1 MKKETINS
9 FTDGL
14 VTDLNELNTP
24 EKVLTDALNAT
35 LITYNGNE
43 FTLQNDLGN
52 TEVGTARLPQGYVPV
67 GMKEHGGI
75 IYVASHN
82 PATGYSQI
90 GCFPSP
96 QQLYGNDDE
105 VKFTEI
111 NIDLGKHLEL
121 INTKDKK
128 PIPEYTQIKQDFCRY
143 KLFDENNKIR
153 EFHPGDKFI
162 ITANLNPIKSFL
174 ESKILKLRL
183 ASVGKDGVVNY
194 INDSDLKIYDNGTWI
209 YESSKNEDT
218 EDLLSDLSKIQVFPG
233 KTSGQL
239 MLIVEYKVF
248 DSFDLSWTYKKTNN
262 VINAV
267 FTGQANGNA
276 IGNSKSDEE
285 PDVRETGTSIY
296 NLSNGEISTEVN
308 ITPDTKNDINY
319 TLAPYSYWGINK
331 NLIRTGTINVANLT
345 TSGELDQWSYYVGSD
360 YVDITWAFS
369 YIPESTSNE
378 IVKMRFIFIPI
389 DVTPVAF
396 RLLEENEIYK
406 KYKII
411 EISKQSFN
419 GNFDEH
425 ITFDDNFQKN
435 KVYVCKIDTQ
445 TFNST
450 DWNNVGYE
458 YIYTSTFF
466 NGVSAQ
472 QISEWKNKRPV
483 IEVSVSID
491 PQLNQKTLSTNYL
504 ISKEFTKNTLDLG
517 KSNNVLNSL
526 IVTNPKDD
534 TKYYFN
540 AGVERAEEYLINPK
554 AVINT
559 FTYNGKNYG
568 NSHFTGNFDI
578 PISSYVI
585 NSVEEKLEYSEN
597 DTNLKELLNN
607 SKIKDSIEFVT
618 NENGELVTTEKGE
631 HILTVNLYRQIV
643 ANNGNI
649 VSSTIEREKLCP
661 IYEDGK
667 DHSHLFGFKNNGNT
681 LQCVGLSDNYITY
694 NAQINNTSTSTTEN
708 SAIGT
713 KVSNVSSDTSLNLA
727 LSKMNTSDRAYTIG
741 LVAGVGGDQASMYF
755 IKPDTWSLDP
765 NKDYPNDGKIAF
777 RKSGYKWS
785 TKDYEIDNADNYI
798 MAAWRDDTGK
808 YSLVNLAS
816 RKNEETSPKIT
827 ISVGGTT
834 IELNQRKRVDAM
846 LKCILSQLLIVQNA
860 TESIKYTA
868 PNSSKFIYHLPYE
881 TVGTFTSQVE
891 VEDENNIN
899 YELFKGCEEWDKT
912 HTKNKNYLPIF
923 TVANKTIKTN
933 IEFGKD
939 LQIDSS
945 LLDLYL
951 NSYNTA
957 TFEILPHNDLATVSD
972 DDEWKNTWKNYIYL
986 GKVKSISYNGICSID
1001 TDDNGNYLLAT
1012 KNVGTHGR
1020 VQKYLYNWTNTLND
1034 TSIGDNNP
1042 DLLLSKLDEYDFNKV
1057 FKTTVKLDNL
1067 TDSKLPYGYINEIVI
1082 NSGYA
1087 NLKPATAIM
1096 VADANQKG
1104 VQLLRGVEFGEKSI
1118 YE

>member
-52 TEVGTARLPQGYVPV
+52 TKVGTARLPQGYVPV

-105 VKFTEI
+105 AEFTKI
-111 NIDLGKHLEL
+111 NINLNNHLEY
-121 INTKDKK
+121 INNN
-128 PIPEYTQIKQDFCRY
+128 YTQIKQDFCRY

-209 YESSKNEDT
+209 YEPPKNEDT

-248 DSFDLSWTYKKTNN
+248 DSFDLSWTYEKTNN
-262 VINAV
+262 RINAV

-276 IGNSKSDEE
+276 IGNNESDKENASL
-285 PDVRETGTSIY
+285 ETGTKIY
-296 NLSNGEISTEVN
+296 NLSNGEINTEVN
-308 ITPDTKNDINY
+308 ITPVNDEINY

-389 DVTPVAF
+389 NVDPK
-396 RLLEENEIYK
+396 ENENYEDENC
-406 KYKII
+406 KIV

-450 DWNNVGYE
+450 DWNNIGYE

-483 IEVSVSID
+483 IEVDVSID

-504 ISKEFTKNTLDLG
+504 ISKEFTKNTLDSG
-517 KSNNVLNSL
+517 ESSNVLNSL
-526 IVTNPKDD
+526 IVTNPKDN

-540 AGVERAEEYLINPK
+540 AGIERTEEYLINPK
-554 AVINT
+554 AVINQ

-568 NSHFTGNFDI
+568 NSHFTGDFDI
-578 PISSYVI
+578 PIRRYVI
-585 NSVEEKLEYSEN
+585 NSNSVEEKLEYSEN
-597 DTNLKELLNN
+597 DTNLKKLLDS
-607 SKIKDSIEFVT
+607 SKIKDSIKLDE
-618 NENGELVTTEKGE
+618 ENKNK
-631 HILTVNLYRQIV
+631 LTVKLYRQIV

-667 DHSHLFGFKNNGNT
+667 DHSHLFGFKYKNGNT

-708 SAIGT
+708 SAIGI
-713 KVSNVSSDTSLNLA
+713 KDSKVSSDTSLNLA

-755 IKPDTWSLDP
+755 IKPDA
-765 NKDYPNDGKIAF
+765 YPKLGYNDNDKIAF

-785 TKDYEIDNADNYI
+785 THDYEIDEHDNYI
-798 MAAWRDDTGK
+798 IAAWRDDTGK

-816 RKNEETSPKIT
+816 RKNEETSKEIT
-827 ISVGGTT
+827 ISLRGTT
-834 IELNQRKRVDAM
+834 IKLNNRKRVDTM

-868 PNSSKFIYHLPYE
+868 PNNSKFIYHLPYK

-891 VEDENNIN
+891 NEDIN
-899 YELFKGCEEWDKT
+899 YKLFEGCKDKWDNYAT
-912 HTKNKNYLPIF
+912 NYLPKF
-923 TVANKTIKTN
+923 KVADKTIKTN

-951 NSYNTA
+951 NSYNMA

-986 GKVKSISYNGICSID
+986 GKVKSISSNGICRID

-1042 DLLLSKLDEYDFNKV
+1042 DLLLSELDEYDFNKV

-1087 NLKPATAIM
+1087 NLKPAIAIM

-1104 VQLLRGVEFGEKSI
+1104 VKLLRGVEFGEKSI